1 MRMRTAL
8 LVALALGALA
18 SAPASAGAKK
28 YYLTVDTFLAN
39 QALDACGKG
48 YHMATLW
55 EIRNVT
61 LLKYD
66 TKRGQTAADSGSGP
80 PAGSGGGWIRTGGGA
95 STVSN
100 PGVGNCN
107 AWTATDGMEYGTIVE
122 LRNSWGD
129 PGLSASPWS
138 PAAANCDSVLP
149 VWCKQN

>member
-1 MRMRTAL
+1 MQMRTAL
-8 LVALALGALA
+8 LAALALGALA

-28 YYLTVDTFLAN
+28 YFLTLDGFLASE
-39 QALDACGKG
+39 ALGACGKG
-48 YHMATLW
+48 YHMAALW

-66 TKRGQTAADSGSGP
+66 TQRGQTAADSGSGP
-80 PAGSGGGWIRTGGGA
+80 PASSYGWVRTGGGA
-95 STVSN
+95 SVLSN

-122 LRNSWGD
+122 LRSFWDD
-129 PGLSASPWS
+129 PGLAASPWS
-138 PAAANCDSVLP
+138 PAASNCDSVLP